1 MFIFRTSESHNE
13 WMTLCVNLEGGGGG
27 GGGGVIN
34 HYVILQD
41 FVKLT

>member
-1 MFIFRTSESHNE
+1 MFIFKTSESHNE

-27 GGGGVIN
+27 GGESLI
-34 HYVILQD
+34 IIQD